1 MSCDTSRSFRTTMF
15 ARLRIDALRPSNERV
30 IAHLRGF
37 EFGSMPRAIPISLPR
52 TLELRISRTG
62 RLPGKGLHN
71 RYLTSSIWLSNNC
84 FKSVCCLHEL
94 ANRYLENPRELRW
107 LDLSYNRIE
116 DIDDDLLKIQ
126 SLSILYLHGNR
137 VENMKSIV
145 KLRQLKSLRTL
156 TLHGNPIERKPD
168 YRQYIVAIL
177 PQIQNLDF
185 SPVIDYERRRALP
198 PGFYKMVHVE

>member
-1 MSCDTSRSFRTTMF
+1 MSKIVYSSHATYNREASELMHAGAPIDLSFKQ
-15 ARLRIDALRPSNERV
+15 ARNVKDLLDQNEQ
-30 IAHLRGF
+30 
-37 EFGSMPRAIPISLPR
+37 
-52 TLELRISRTG
+52 ELRISRTG

-84 FKSVCCLHEL
+84 FKNVCCLHEL

>member
-1 MSCDTSRSFRTTMF
+1 MSKIVYNSHATYNREASELMHAGAPIDLSFKQ
-15 ARLRIDALRPSNERV
+15 ARNVKDLLDQNEQ
-30 IAHLRGF
+30 
-37 EFGSMPRAIPISLPR
+37 
-52 TLELRISRTG
+52 ELRISRTG